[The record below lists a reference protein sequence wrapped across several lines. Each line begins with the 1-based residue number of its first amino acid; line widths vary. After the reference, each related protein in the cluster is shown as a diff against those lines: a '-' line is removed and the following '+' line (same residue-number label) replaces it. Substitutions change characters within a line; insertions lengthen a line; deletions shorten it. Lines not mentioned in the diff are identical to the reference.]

1 MSEVAFSNLTARL
14 VVDKPHI
21 LETCKWQLLKL
32 LGRYTVTY
40 TPSQDRV
47 LPKPTKL
54 HVKIRN
60 TCAVALRA
68 AYLHGPYTLYAA
80 CYPSTFNPN
89 VKSDFGNDQGVPQ
102 FEANLKAGGAWTAQ
116 LTVPEDLRDQE
127 SEDSILSCAWTIEV
141 SSQVLF
147 SATATVHYE
156 ILVGRDENSVEL
168 GSNLLPGAVRA
179 PPGEVNDHLH
189 KSKDKPGHHTQPKG
203 VFSKAV
209 SLIVEDTARLWDKPY
224 LSECDRKRARRPIR
238 RDSIELHAKR
248 SAVLG
253 PSDVDVPEQS
263 NMKSLPKQQKVHLV
277 VITHGLHSNTG
288 ADMLYLKESIDAAAK
303 EARSDRRKR
312 RAALRKKASEQN
324 VQSKVSTLGSLK
336 NDEATSTESANGL
349 KSGHEVRHD
358 DSSETDDSDEEEVV
372 VRGFSGNVI
381 RTERGLQ
388 YLGKRLAKYVLTI
401 TYPDQPVLP
410 TKQSVTK
417 KMSRAFT
424 GSGSHS
430 SADGKPS
437 HPHSSIRDE
446 SKHAPT
452 LPYRITSISFIGH
465 SLGGLTQ
472 TYAIAY
478 IQKHSPTFFLSIR
491 PINFIALATP
501 FLGLNH
507 ENPMYVKFALDFG
520 LVGKTGQDLGLA
532 WRAPN
537 FARSGWAAL
546 IGGTG
551 TERQRFQKQL
561 DPGSKPLLRLLP
573 SGPAHQVLKMF
584 RNRTVYA
591 NVVNDG
597 IVPLRTSCLLFLD
610 WRGLGRVEKARRE
623 NGLVGTMASWG
634 WAEMTGVNSSQR
646 SHRRDEGND
655 GALFSDAESESERT
669 TGNKNRETVPQPAEN
684 ATADDTTANGGAQG
698 QAEPSNGQFLTAQGK
713 AFQDEE
719 FDAKNKAKALS
730 NPTSH
735 GPLSSFLAFLMPHGP
750 GQSHHDQPKHTR
762 IYKRGQTIGHDQNEN
777 EQDEGQTHAQ
787 SGDPDLPKAA
797 VSRGDTLEKNSSN
810 VFAPPKTTVFE
821 SAGDILN
828 PPLPPIDYLMDPA
841 IRPRTIFHD
850 RIYHPEDIPPPPTK
864 HRSTLLRSLSGDLK
878 SPSIRSSTFSGKNES
893 MSTASTGKQAEQA
906 GSTGGMKVEEKTAR
920 AYHKD
925 LSWRKVLVRLEPDAH
940 NNIIVR
946 RMFSNAYGWP
956 VVKHLVDTHFADT
969 FAADTDDSEEP
980 SEERAKPMG
989 EAVGE
994 HGEEVEGQDKAPSNH
1009 PQEVKWADAGDAPLK
1024 SPTDTILSSRSGR
1037 PKITR
1042 EETTLTS
1049 WDDRYFEG
1057 SSDEDDSDIDTSQNE
1072 YNSSHSTHRASK
1084 SPETPKGTEDA
1095 EIADFLSASPQK
1107 EDSDKELS
1115 MNGDG
1120 KSVDNSS
1127 HTLGL
1132 PSALSLSSTQNDS
1145 ASIGLHASTRG
1156 SPTSD
1161 KTTKQ

>member
-1 MSEVAFSNLTARL
+1 M
-14 VVDKPHI
+14 
-21 LETCKWQLLKL
+21 
-32 LGRYTVTY
+32 
-40 TPSQDRV
+40 
-47 LPKPTKL
+47 
-54 HVKIRN
+54 KIRN
-60 TCAVALRA
+60 TCAIALRA

-80 CYPSTFNPN
+80 CYPSTFDPN
-89 VKSDFGNDQGVPQ
+89 AKSEVGNAQGSPQ

-116 LTVPEDLRDQE
+116 LIVPEDLRDQE
-127 SEDSILSCAWTIEV
+127 SKDSILSCSWIIEI

-147 SATATVHYE
+147 SATATVHFE
-156 ILVGRDENSVEL
+156 LLVGRDESSMEL
-168 GSNLLPGAVRA
+168 ANNLLPGTVRA
-179 PPGEVNDHLH
+179 PPGEVNDNLH
-189 KSKDKPGHHTQPKG
+189 QPKDKRGHYTQPKG

-209 SLIVEDTARLWDKPY
+209 GLMVEDTARLWDKPH
-224 LSECDRKRARRPIR
+224 LSQYDRKWTRPPVRRE
-238 RDSIELHAKR
+238 SIELPEKR
-248 SAVLG
+248 SIDLG
-253 PSDVDVPEQS
+253 PINVDAPEQPH
-263 NMKSLPKQQKVHLV
+263 MKTVPKQQNVHLV

-303 EARSDRRKR
+303 EARLGRRKR
-312 RAALRKKASEQN
+312 RAVLRKKASKQDA
-324 VQSKVSTLGSLK
+324 QSKADSSGSIQDGNEIDPEST
-336 NDEATSTESANGL
+336 DVPYPVPEA
-349 KSGHEVRHD
+349 RHD
-358 DSSETDDSDEEEVV
+358 DSNETDDSDEEEVI

-410 TKQSVTK
+410 IKQSVAK

-424 GSGSHS
+424 GSGSF
-430 SADGKPS
+430 SAAGRKSS
-437 HPHSSIRDE
+437 HPHSSVRDE
-446 SKHAPT
+446 SKYAPA
-452 LPYRITSISFIGH
+452 LPHRITSISFIGH

-478 IQKHSPTFFLSIR
+478 IQKHSPTFFQSIH

-551 TERQRFQKQL
+551 TEGQRSQQHL

-573 SGPAHQVLKMF
+573 TGPAHQVLKMF

-634 WAEMTGVNSSQR
+634 WAKMTGVNSSQR
-646 SHRRDEGND
+646 SHRRDVGNEVVP
-655 GALFSDAESESERT
+655 FSDAESESESNTLKGDRD
-669 TGNKNRETVPQPAEN
+669 RETVPQPAEN
-684 ATADDTTANGGAQG
+684 ATADDATANNGVRGH
-698 QAEPSNGQFLTAQGK
+698 AEPSNSQLLSTNGK
-713 AFQDEE
+713 TSEDEDY
-719 FDAKNKAKALS
+719 DAKSKAKALS
-730 NPTSH
+730 NGSSH
-735 GPLSSFLAFLMPHGP
+735 GPLSSFLSFLMPHGP
-750 GQSHHDQPKHTR
+750 SQSHHHQPKHSR
-762 IYKRGQTIGHDQNEN
+762 IYKRGQTIEHEQNEN
-777 EQDEGQTHAQ
+777 GQDDDQAHAQ
-787 SGDPDLPKAA
+787 PVDSELPDST
-797 VSRGDTLEKNSSN
+797 VFCGDTLENSSSN

-828 PPLPPIDYLMDPA
+828 PPLPPVDYLMDPTA
-841 IRPRTIFHD
+841 RPRTIFHD
-850 RIYHPEDIPPPPTK
+850 RIYHPEDIPPPPPTK
-864 HRSTLLRSLSGDLK
+864 RKSTLLRSLSGDLK
-878 SPSIRSSTFSGKNES
+878 NTSTRSSTFLGASES
-893 MSTASTGKQAEQA
+893 VNYGPNGKQAEQQD
-906 GSTGGMKVEEKTAR
+906 SIGGMKVEEKTAR

-956 VVKHLVDTHFADT
+956 VIKHLVDTHFADT
-969 FAADTDDSEEP
+969 LAAVTDDTAEP
-980 SEERAKPMG
+980 SEERARPMG

-994 HGEEVEGQDKAPSNH
+994 HGEEVEGQDKAPTNH
-1009 PQEVKWADAGDAPLK
+1009 SQEVKWADAGDAPLK

-1037 PKITR
+1037 PEIRR

-1057 SSDEDDSDIDTSQNE
+1057 SSDEDDSDIDVPQNG
-1072 YNSSHSTHRASK
+1072 YSSSHTAHRASK
-1084 SPETPKGTEDA
+1084 PPETPKGTEDA
-1095 EIADFLSASPQK
+1095 KIADFLNTSPQK
-1107 EDSDKELS
+1107 ENSDKEIDT
-1115 MNGDG
+1115 NRDG
-1120 KSVDNSS
+1120 ACADPSS

-1132 PSALSLSSTQNDS
+1132 PPALSLSSTRHDS
-1145 ASIGLHASTRG
+1145 TSVGLHAPTHSSSTFDG
-1156 SPTSD
+1156 NA
-1161 KTTKQ
+1161 KK